1 MNLAGSIC
9 VRGLTKKNPI
19 GEGCVGKWTLY
30 CLALRRSNSIATAS
44 LLFRPT
50 VWWWSPQQQTSKF
63 KSDTRFISSH
73 LPAFGITTTRS
84 ISMGSGG
91 SKVKDKKGRAS
102 EEGKQQQQ
110 QEQAG
115 EQQAQGKA
123 ENPVYNEGTSEQQPR
138 QQETQV
144 EQTSTAAA
152 ESEATMAEEYVE
164 AVVAKA
170 SDFGDN
176 E

>member
-30 CLALRRSNSIATAS
+30 QCLALCLRRSNSIATTP
-44 LLFRPT
+44 LT
-50 VWWWSPQQQTSKF
+50 VWWWSPQQQTSKL

-73 LPAFGITTTRS
+73 LPAFGIITTRS

-91 SKVKDKKGRAS
+91 SKVKDKRGKAS
-102 EEGKQQQQ
+102 EEGQQQRQ

-123 ENPVYNEGTSEQQPR
+123 ENPVYNEGTSEQQQR
-138 QQETQV
+138 QQEAQV
-144 EQTSTAAA
+144 EQTSTPAA
-152 ESEATMAEEYVE
+152 ESKVTMAEEYVE